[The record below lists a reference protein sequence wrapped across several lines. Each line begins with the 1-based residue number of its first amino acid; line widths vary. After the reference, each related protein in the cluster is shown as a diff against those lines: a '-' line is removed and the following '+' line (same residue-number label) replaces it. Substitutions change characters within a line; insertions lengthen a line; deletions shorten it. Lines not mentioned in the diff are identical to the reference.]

1 MYIYIFFSNSLPPV
15 FDNYF
20 ETFDHPYQT
29 RNGSKSIRIKK
40 HSSEMAA
47 ASVLVKG
54 ATLWN
59 GLDINF
65 KNIPKRKSFRA
76 QFKTVQVN
84 SYDHTH

>member
-1 MYIYIFFSNSLPPV
+1 
-15 FDNYF
+15 
-20 ETFDHPYQT
+20 
-29 RNGSKSIRIKK
+29 
-40 HSSEMAA
+40 MAA

-84 SYDHTH
+84 SYDHTP